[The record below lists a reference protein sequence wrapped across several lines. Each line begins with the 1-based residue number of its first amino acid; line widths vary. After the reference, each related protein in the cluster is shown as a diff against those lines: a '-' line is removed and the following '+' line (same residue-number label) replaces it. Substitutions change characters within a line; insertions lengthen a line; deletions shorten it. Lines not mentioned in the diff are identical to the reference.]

1 MWRDNM
7 RVLWVSGRLIGPAA
21 TIINSDYKGTSG
33 GWIQTE
39 YEELNKT
46 DIEMFYL
53 AGVKSSS
60 AVNKTGNV
68 YCVKLPDISN
78 GIKG

>member
-1 MWRDNM
+1 M

-39 YEELNKT
+39 YEELNLLLHLLIFILK
-46 DIEMFYL
+46 FRR
-53 AGVKSSS
+53 
-60 AVNKTGNV
+60 
-68 YCVKLPDISN
+68 
-78 GIKG
+78 